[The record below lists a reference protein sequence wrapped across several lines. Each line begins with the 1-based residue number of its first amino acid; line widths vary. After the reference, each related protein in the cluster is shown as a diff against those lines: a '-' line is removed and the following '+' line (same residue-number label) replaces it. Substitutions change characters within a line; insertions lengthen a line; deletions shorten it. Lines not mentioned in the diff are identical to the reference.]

1 LAPVR
6 TPVGDGWILL
16 SDEQA
21 FRTGARG
28 VASARLLPSGDPYT
42 LLHGADRALM
52 VPDAAH
58 RSALWTPRVWPG
70 AVMVDGQIVG
80 TWRRAQATVSVQA
93 WTRISRTAR
102 RAVDAEAEAMPLPGL
117 QGSITVRWE

>member
-1 LAPVR
+1 
-6 TPVGDGWILL
+6 
-16 SDEQA
+16 
-21 FRTGARG
+21 
-28 VASARLLPSGDPYT
+28 
-42 LLHGADRALM
+42 
-52 VPDAAH
+52 
-58 RSALWTPRVWPG
+58 
-70 AVMVDGQIVG
+70 MVDGQIVG